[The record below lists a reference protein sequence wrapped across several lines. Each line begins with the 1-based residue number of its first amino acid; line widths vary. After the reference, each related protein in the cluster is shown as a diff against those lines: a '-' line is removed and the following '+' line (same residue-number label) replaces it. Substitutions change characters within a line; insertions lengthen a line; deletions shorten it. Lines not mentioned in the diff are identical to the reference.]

1 MSGQGVRV
9 PRSTG
14 VRSRCACTM
23 EDRCQVKVCVFHR
36 GQVLGQGRY
45 YTAGYRCQVKAG
57 VYTVDDRCQVKV
69 CVYHGGQVSGQGVR
83 VLWRTC
89 VRSRCACS
97 IEDRCRVKA
106 GVTPQ
111 STGVRSR

>member
-57 VYTVDDRCQVKV
+57 VIPWMTGVRSRCACTTEDRCQVKV
-69 CVYHGGQVSGQGVR
+69 CVYYGGHVSGQGVR
-83 VLWRTC
+83 V
-89 VRSRCACS
+89 
-97 IEDRCRVKA
+97 
-106 GVTPQ
+106 P
-111 STGVRSR
+111 